1 MAANKIVSGMKDY
14 LWSKPNTK
22 GTKEDQELLLLR
34 GWSQKKKNGKK
45 RKIVIAKHNQDVNKN
60 G

>member
-1 MAANKIVSGMKDY
+1 MAANKIVEGMKDY
-14 LWSKPNTK
+14 IYSKPNTK

-45 RKIVIAKHNQDVNKN
+45 STVQHNTRS
-60 G
+60 

>member
-1 MAANKIVSGMKDY
+1 MAANKIVEGMKDY
-14 LWSKPNTK
+14 IYSKPNTK

-34 GWSQKKKNGKK
+34 GWSKKNGKK
-45 RKIVIAKHNQDVNKN
+45 KGNVAKRKTNDINDY